1 MDADNLAGIYKEIA
15 VETDIDTAIAMFRM
29 FNGQQ
34 IVFPK
39 RLYNKNYIRQYI
51 IENYNGKNIRKLS
64 QELNYSDRR
73 IRQIL
78 NEELYKHSKEE

>member
-15 VETDIDTAIAMFRM
+15 AETDIDTAIAMFRM

-78 NEELYKHSKEE
+78 NEEICKPNKEE